1 MTAKKK
7 QALKKHLC
15 FEAKKVKKFF
25 KGMTLCCV
33 SPKTSEDEPSPPVSL
48 VTRATQTECLSVVHQ
63 LSNEGEA
70 MTHRSSE
77 HSSLRGML
85 LLR

>member
-1 MTAKKK
+1 MPKKK

-15 FEAKKVKKFF
+15 FLAKKAKKLF
-25 KGMTLCCV
+25 KGIALCCV
-33 SPKTSEDEPSPPVSL
+33 SPKTSEDQPLSPVSL

-63 LSNEGEA
+63 LSHEGEA

>member
-1 MTAKKK
+1 MPKKK

-15 FEAKKVKKFF
+15 FLAKKAKKFL
-25 KGMTLCCV
+25 KGMCCV
-33 SPKTSEDEPSPPVSL
+33 SPKTSEDEQLPSVSL
-48 VTRATQTECLSVVHQ
+48 VTRATQTECLSVVHR
-63 LSNEGEA
+63 LSHEGEA